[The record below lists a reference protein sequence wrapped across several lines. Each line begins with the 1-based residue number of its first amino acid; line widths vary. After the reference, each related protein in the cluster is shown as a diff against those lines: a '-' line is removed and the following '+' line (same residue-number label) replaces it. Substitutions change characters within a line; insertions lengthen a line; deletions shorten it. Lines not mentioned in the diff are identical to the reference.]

1 VFFEYGPS
9 MTEFVGAKTV
19 MSLRPL
25 IKSMMLG
32 NVESSAANAVRLFA
46 FKISTIPW
54 PKEGL
59 TRRRDETAIESTD
72 FIVMNTIK
80 IK

>member
-1 VFFEYGPS
+1 
-9 MTEFVGAKTV
+9 M
-19 MSLRPL
+19 
-25 IKSMMLG
+25 ILG